1 MLFNYN
7 MTEALEIYLN
17 SKFADQ
23 YLSGVSD
30 TIYNLPNII
39 IQKDETAYVTVK
51 DAVIPNSFY
60 NVNETNNILNL
71 TIDGIS
77 YSISLQYGNYNV
89 TTLKNELMTEIGNLN
104 TQHGHDGDVT
114 ITYLVKTNKFYFFH
128 SHHSFSFLSTSTCFE
143 ILGFEEGRTYLSTPV
158 PFQTQK
164 HQLTSTISINLF
176 TIRNIYIES
185 PNVILNNINSINHNN
200 NNMLCA
206 IPIKGTPNSIIFY
219 EDLTK
224 HLIHNL
230 NNLTTL
236 RIQLK
241 DQDGELIN
249 FNGCHYSLTLEITII
264 KKLII

>member
-1 MLFNYN
+1 MS
-7 MTEALEIYLN
+7 EALEIYLN

-23 YLSGVSD
+23 YLYDVSD
-30 TIYNLPNII
+30 CIYNLPNII
-39 IQKDETAYVTVK
+39 IEKDEIAYITVK

-60 NVNETNNILNL
+60 NVNETNNKLNL
-71 TIDGIS
+71 TIDGVS
-77 YSISLQYGNYNV
+77 YSILIPYGNYNV
-89 TTLKNELMTEIGNLN
+89 NTLKTEIMTLIQNLD
-104 TQHGHDGDVT
+104 TQHGHDHDLT
-114 ITYLVKTNKFYFFH
+114 ITYLTKTNKFYFFH
-128 SHHSFSFLSTSTCFE
+128 SHHQFSFLSTSTCFE
-143 ILGFEEGRTYLSTPV
+143 LLGFKDGETYTSSPL

-164 HQLTSTISINLF
+164 HELTSTISINLF
-176 TIRNIYIES
+176 TTRNIYIES
-185 PNVILNNINSINHNN
+185 PNFILNNINSVNHNN
-200 NNMLCA
+200 NNLLCA

-249 FNGCHYSLTLEITII
+249 FNFCHYSITLEITII
-264 KKLII
+264 KK

>member
-1 MLFNYN
+1 MS
-7 MTEALEIYLN
+7 EALEIYLN

-23 YLSGVSD
+23 YLFDVSD
-30 TIYNLPNII
+30 CIYNLPNII
-39 IQKDETAYVTVK
+39 IEKDEVAYITVK

-60 NVNETNNILNL
+60 NVNETNNKLNL
-71 TIDGIS
+71 RIDLTTYLIL
-77 YSISLQYGNYNV
+77 IPYGNYNV
-89 TTLKNELMTEIGNLN
+89 NSLSLEIRTLIQDLDTE
-104 TQHGHDGDVT
+104 HGHDHDLT
-114 ITYLVKTNKFYFFH
+114 ITYLPKINQFYFIH

-143 ILGFEEGRTYLSTPV
+143 ILGFKDGQTYTSSAL

-164 HQLTSTISINLF
+164 HELTSNIGVNLF
-176 TIRNIYIES
+176 TTRTIFVQSQNF
-185 PNVILNNINSINHNN
+185 ILNNINSLNHNN
-200 NNMLCA
+200 NNILA
-206 IPIKGTPNSIIFY
+206 SIPIKGTPNSIIFY

-249 FNGCHYSLTLEITII
+249 FNGCHYSITLEITII
-264 KKLII
+264 KK